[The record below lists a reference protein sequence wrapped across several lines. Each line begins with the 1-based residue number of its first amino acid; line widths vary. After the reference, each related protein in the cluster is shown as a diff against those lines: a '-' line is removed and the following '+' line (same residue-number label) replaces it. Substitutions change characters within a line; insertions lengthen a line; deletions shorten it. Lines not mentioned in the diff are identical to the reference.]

1 MWCFG
6 LSRPKERYL
15 NVLKSFQYHQYTGRV
30 VKVEGVFFS
39 VDFAIAPERKCQPI
53 AADKEP
59 VVKGRELP
67 AGPRAGGV

>member
-1 MWCFG
+1 M
-6 LSRPKERYL
+6 ERA
-15 NVLKSFQYHQYTGRV
+15 
-30 VKVEGVFFS
+30 FFP
-39 VDFAIAPERKCQPI
+39 VDFAIAPERKCQPT